1 MDTLGTFG
9 RFGWL
14 FLFLGCTS
22 DLPEEPMTVPVEEV
36 SSSEYG
42 NFAPDHVV
50 QISLSMDPDDYDT
63 LRNES
68 QNFVTT
74 FACDQMDGPI
84 GMDYTEF
91 QASITM
97 DGESLPLIRVRKK
110 GLLGSQST
118 IKPSFSINLDEYVD
132 GAELFG
138 TDNLTLN
145 NGVQDP
151 SLIRQCLTYGLFEKA
166 GLPAPRCNFARVS
179 MNGED
184 LGIYVHVEPV
194 KKSFLRDHFGSD
206 EGDLYEGTLSDFGE
220 EWVFS
225 FDPDTDETDLEMAG
239 IRELYEALDSDTPVL
254 EALEPFLDIEQFLS
268 FWAMETLTGHWD
280 GYAGNRNNYFVYD
293 HPESDQFVFIP
304 WGADATLTSFRDE
317 SGQSVAW
324 VPSSAI
330 LAIEFLKDDEASERF
345 EARVLELLEEV
356 WIEEEIQ
363 EEIDRMEALLATEI
377 EIDAELEDG
386 LDSVRDYVEELRDL
400 IPDALPGQADEPTS
414 PYCLGEMGSVSTR
427 FETTWDSV
435 NSSPNWLTTGS
446 ADLIVDW
453 EGTPLETAQTGAVAG
468 VSDGYGI
475 LAVMGLLN
483 EDDGS
488 YLLPYMWFDSER
500 LLQGESMDFDEVLL
514 GGNLYYTDDSI
525 GYFIQAAYMGGGS
538 LSFDVLETTTGGTVS
553 GSLET
558 WLYTWQE
565 L

>member
-206 EGDLYEGTLSDFGE
+206 EGDLYE
-220 EWVFS
+220 
-225 FDPDTDETDLEMAG
+225 
-239 IRELYEALDSDTPVL
+239 
-254 EALEPFLDIEQFLS
+254 
-268 FWAMETLTGHWD
+268 
-280 GYAGNRNNYFVYD
+280 
-293 HPESDQFVFIP
+293 
-304 WGADATLTSFRDE
+304 
-317 SGQSVAW
+317 
-324 VPSSAI
+324 
-330 LAIEFLKDDEASERF
+330 ER
-345 EARVLELLEEV
+345 
-356 WIEEEIQ
+356 
-363 EEIDRMEALLATEI
+363 
-377 EIDAELEDG
+377 
-386 LDSVRDYVEELRDL
+386 
-400 IPDALPGQADEPTS
+400 
-414 PYCLGEMGSVSTR
+414 
-427 FETTWDSV
+427 
-435 NSSPNWLTTGS
+435 
-446 ADLIVDW
+446 
-453 EGTPLETAQTGAVAG
+453 
-468 VSDGYGI
+468 
-475 LAVMGLLN
+475 
-483 EDDGS
+483 
-488 YLLPYMWFDSER
+488 
-500 LLQGESMDFDEVLL
+500 
-514 GGNLYYTDDSI
+514 
-525 GYFIQAAYMGGGS
+525 
-538 LSFDVLETTTGGTVS
+538 
-553 GSLET
+553 
-558 WLYTWQE
+558 
-565 L
+565 

>member
-400 IPDALPGQADEPTS
+400 IADALPGQAEELTS

-453 EGTPLETAQTGAVAG
+453 EGTSLETAQTGAVAG

-525 GYFIQAAYMGGGS
+525 GYFVQAAYMGGGS

-553 GSLET
+553 GSLDT

>member
-1 MDTLGTFG
+1 MDTFG

-254 EALEPFLDIEQFLS
+254 EALEPILDIEQFLS

-304 WGADATLTSFRDE
+304 WGADATLMSFRDE

-525 GYFIQAAYMGGGS
+525 GYFVQAAYMGGGS